1 MYDATKDLILMVK
14 EKTISVVPHFKSNF
28 IWPDARGIKSKFS
41 VIFSQFMVMV
51 LMFATAFS
59 RILQEKENNK
69 INFYSSKILFRL

>member
-1 MYDATKDLILMVK
+1 MVK

-51 LMFATAFS
+51 LMFAIAFS
-59 RILQEKENNK
+59 RILQEKKK
-69 INFYSSKILFRL
+69 INLYSLKILFRL